1 MDTMLFRVC
10 RIGLPAR
17 WTVLIEDQPYGEYLN
32 EDQAVTDAIEAA
44 ADARDAGGTAEV
56 WEGAVRVY

>member
-1 MDTMLFRVC
+1 M
-10 RIGLPAR
+10 
-17 WTVLIEDQPYGEYLN
+17 LIEDQPYGEYLD

-44 ADARDAGGTAEV
+44 TDAREAGGTAEV